1 MAASTALMLL
11 LGGRALVNSAATAQQ
26 IASQAKLLKMQAGLV
41 MKSAEESKALAYEQA
56 VLYGRTAEE
65 NARAAEYAGDQ
76 NLMYEEI
83 AGMQRIG
90 GIRAKSGSSGASVN
104 VGTPANLQIA
114 QAQAN
119 AFNQRMIKYNTKYE
133 AARTRLDGEQKANMT
148 IRQAE
153 IQYDRAVREAK
164 YYETQAAEV
173 RATKA
178 LATLSSILGGAAS
191 VMSAMPAPQDQ
202 PLQPVENNSF
212 MNSDFMQWLN
222 RSMFD
227 YNDKMRKS
235 RYRSN
240 YTDTVGPF

>member
-1 MAASTALMLL
+1 MAVSTALALL
-11 LGGRALVNSAATAQQ
+11 LGGRALVNSAATSQQ

-164 YYETQAAEV
+164 FYETQAAEV

-178 LATLSSILGGAAS
+178 LATLSSLLGGASS
-191 VMSAMPAPQDQ
+191 VLSAMPAPQSQ
-202 PLQPVENNSF
+202 PFEPAVARNTFNNEF
-212 MNSDFMQWLN
+212 MSWYNS
-222 RSMFD
+222 RMFD
-227 YNDKMRKS
+227 YNALMAS
-235 RYRSN
+235 
-240 YTDTVGPF
+240 

>member
-1 MAASTALMLL
+1 MAVSAALALL
-11 LGGRALVNSAATAQQ
+11 LGGRALVNSAATSQQ

-164 YYETQAAEV
+164 FYETQAAEV

-178 LATLSSILGGAAS
+178 LATLSSLLGGASS
-191 VMSAMPAPQDQ
+191 VLSAMPAPQSQ
-202 PLQPVENNSF
+202 PFEPAVASNTSNNEF
-212 MNSDFMQWLN
+212 MSWYNS
-222 RSMFD
+222 RMFD
-227 YNDKMRKS
+227 YNALMAS
-235 RYRSN
+235 
-240 YTDTVGPF
+240 